1 MRVMRTPV
9 QLRVALRPSTSWTV
23 LVTALSLFAWL
34 VWLTLEAPIWADA
47 MAAVV
52 VAAWAI
58 DRIRL
63 HGWRTACNAIVE
75 LLLSSDGLI
84 VVRRRDGR
92 LCAGHVRAS
101 SFVHP
106 WLTTVV
112 WRPDGA
118 RFARSFALLPDM
130 LDVDDFRRLRVMLR
144 YGRSD
149 DSAGAPASHA

>member
-1 MRVMRTPV
+1 MHLMRTPA
-9 QLRVALRPSTSWTV
+9 QLRVILRPSPTWTC
-23 LVTALSLFAWL
+23 LVASLSLATWL

-47 MAAVV
+47 MAAIVL
-52 VAAWAI
+52 AAWAI

-63 HGWRTACNAIVE
+63 HGWRTACNATVE
-75 LLLSSDGLI
+75 ILLSSDALI

-92 LCAGHVRAS
+92 LRAGRVRAS

-106 WLTTVV
+106 LLTTVV

-149 DSAGAPASHA
+149 DSAGAPASQA